1 MSLKR
6 PYRPPLYA
14 RFTRPL
20 LKALI
25 RPIFNA
31 LADVH
36 VQGVENVPEKGAYIV
51 AANHISIYDPPFIL
65 AFWPHI
71 LETIGA
77 EDVFHRPG
85 QGQLLRLY
93 GTIPVNRNGYDHELL
108 ERMVDLLQQG
118 YKVMIAPE
126 GRRSHQVAMQQARP
140 GIAYIAEKSGAPV
153 IPVGVIGTTPDLWVR
168 MRRLER
174 PHLELRIGTPVHL
187 PPISGKGE
195 TRRTAR
201 QENADL
207 VMRYIAGL
215 LPPEYHGYYAG
226 KALPPAS
233 PQADQQNSAL

>member
-6 PYRPPLYA
+6 PYRPPLYT

-20 LKALI
+20 LKVLI
-25 RPIFNA
+25 RPVFR
-31 LADVH
+31 LLSDVQ
-36 VQGVENVPEKGAYIV
+36 VQGVENVPQEGAYIV

-108 ERMVDLLQQG
+108 ERMIDLLQQG
-118 YKVMIAPE
+118 RRVMIAPE
-126 GRRSHQVAMQQARP
+126 GRRSHRVAMQQARP
-140 GIAYIAEKSGAPV
+140 GIAYLAEKSAAPV
-153 IPVGVIGTTPDLWVR
+153 IPVGVVGTTPDLWDR
-168 MRRLER
+168 MRRGER
-174 PHLELRIGTPVHL
+174 PRLELRIGRPIHL
-187 PPISGKGE
+187 PPIEAKGE
-195 TRRTAR
+195 ARRLAR

-215 LPPEYHGYYAG
+215 LPQEYHGYYAG
-226 KALPPAS
+226 KAIAPQTDQSNPP
-233 PQADQQNSAL
+233 L

>member
-6 PYRPPLYA
+6 RYRPPFYT

-25 RPIFNA
+25 RPIFAA
-31 LADVH
+31 LTE
-36 VQGVENVPEKGAYIV
+36 VQIHGLEHIPDECAYIV

-65 AFWPHI
+65 AFWPHT

-77 EDVFHRPG
+77 EEVFRRSG

-108 ERMVDLLQQG
+108 ERMVELLRQG
-118 YKVMIAPE
+118 YRVMIAPE
-126 GRRSHQVAMQQARP
+126 GRRSHQVGMQRARP

-153 IPVGVIGTTPDLWVR
+153 VPVGVMGTTPDLWER
-168 MRRLER
+168 IRRRER
-174 PHLELRIGTPVHL
+174 PRLELRIGLPISL
-187 PPISGKGE
+187 PPILGKGE
-195 TRRTAR
+195 VRRAAR

-207 VMRYIAGL
+207 VMQYIAGL
-215 LPPEYHGYYAG
+215 LPPEYHGFYAG
-226 KALPPAS
+226 KAFLPPFS
-233 PQADQQNSAL
+233 QADQQDRAL

>member
-6 PYRPPLYA
+6 PYRPPLYT

-25 RPIFNA
+25 RPIFH
-31 LADVH
+31 LLSDVH
-36 VQGVENVPEKGAYIV
+36 VQGVENVPRAGAYIV

-77 EDVFHRPG
+77 EVVFHRPG

-108 ERMVDLLQQG
+108 ERMIDLLEQG
-118 YKVMIAPE
+118 RRVMIAPE
-126 GRRSHQVAMQQARP
+126 GRRSHQVGMQQARP

-153 IPVGVIGTTPDLWVR
+153 IPVGVVGTTSDLWER
-168 MRRLER
+168 MRRGER
-174 PHLELRIGTPVHL
+174 PRLELRIGRPIRL
-187 PPISGKGE
+187 PPIEAKGE
-195 TRRTAR
+195 ARRLAR

-226 KALPPAS
+226 RAIPP
-233 PQADQQNSAL
+233 QTDQSNSSL